1 MAAALRP
8 EYYLQQIISS
18 EPTNAED
25 EVPTT
30 DTANDTSND
39 IITTTNATNNT
50 TTSVATTTMNCHSY
64 NR

>member
-18 EPTNAED
+18 EPTNAEN

-30 DTANDTSND
+30 NTANDASDD
-39 IITTTNATNNT
+39 IITTTNATTN
-50 TTSVATTTMNCHSY
+50 ATTTIATTSMNCRSY
-64 NR
+64 NC